1 MLLAPAGGACQSCAS
16 TRRWTADPY
25 ERLVEKLPEIK
36 ARVVLEQGRATEK
49 PDRGRL
55 LEYGKWLEELTL
67 LHDFSFFEELPK
79 AGTQVVVVRALCNL
93 YEKSLADGC
102 ATPTGAFIEA
112 FGRHLGIH
120 LVLSNLGMVCWR
132 KKDKNGVLEPTGGQA
147 GCVDPSGK
155 RLEALAAVKQLHFL
169 GLRAAGLDIIGIL
182 ASSNASIESI
192 DGLVTK
198 NHFVLQQSKG
208 MYKDTP
214 TYTTPHPKY
223 VRPGCVFTA
232 SVALT
237 LGVPLNDALAVTS
250 AVLEGFARI
259 AAALMS
265 HASKDKP
272 LEGEP
277 LEQAASCVYEA
288 LSTDP
293 TSGAIVRPWP
303 QRRSTTT
310 SPELHAQ
317 LVAALAEQSRR
328 GGEPATAQQPTH
340 HKRTAAPYRTPRPAP
355 ARARTRPRALH
366 AAHAA
371 PGPDLHAP
379 CTPLARRRL
388 LLCSCAPPTTTAA
401 TVDALRRRDYHDASG
416 TLLAIHYL
424 KPEDEG
430 EWAAVPPGA
439 DHPKG
444 TKEGKP
450 TSFGGAPPPPPYLV
464 VAAATAQQ
472 PTHH

>member
-1 MLLAPAGGACQSCAS
+1 MAALPTQPPAGRPAHPAAPAANLPTQPPCPTDPPLTRRLLLAPAGGACQSCAS

-317 LVAALAEQSRR
+317 LVAALAERCRR

-340 HKRTAAPYRTPRPAP
+340 HKRTAAPYRTP
-355 ARARTRPRALH
+355 H
-366 AAHAA
+366 AAHRT
-371 PGPDLHAP
+371 PHAP
-379 CTPLARRRL
+379 ACRPAAAH
-388 LLCSCAPPTTTAA
+388 SDTA
-401 TVDALRRRDYHDASG
+401 
-416 TLLAIHYL
+416 
-424 KPEDEG
+424 
-430 EWAAVPPGA
+430 
-439 DHPKG
+439 
-444 TKEGKP
+444 
-450 TSFGGAPPPPPYLV
+450 PYL
-464 VAAATAQQ
+464 T
-472 PTHH
+472 